1 MREQKALD
9 KILETA
15 EIEEVEVNAAT
26 PEENKSEG
34 EAKKE

>member
-15 EIEEVEVNAAT
+15 EVEEVEVPKA
-26 PEENKSEG
+26 G
-34 EAKKE
+34 EDEKK